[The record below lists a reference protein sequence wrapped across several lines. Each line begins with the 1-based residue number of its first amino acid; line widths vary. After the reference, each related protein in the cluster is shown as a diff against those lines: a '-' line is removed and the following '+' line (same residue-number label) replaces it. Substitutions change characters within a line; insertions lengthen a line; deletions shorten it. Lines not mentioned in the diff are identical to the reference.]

1 MKCESE
7 HLTPKILNYE
17 RINQPP
23 TNANRLYLFQ
33 GRDCFGWTHLRVYR
47 NAEFWLIL
55 LAFLTFNTMRSVA
68 TAVFLAF
75 VSVVS
80 YSGQSIAYTLET
92 GGQIDHL
99 NHEVELNQNRIM
111 SMGEQ
116 YGKVISEVQ
125 EKFSKMKKQLEEAL
139 NQLSGDN
146 RKYLTLSSDVA
157 SLKQTITQDR
167 ATASSAIK
175 NVEEEIKD
183 AVNSQQSA
191 VVSLTEK
198 LSELQ
203 RSMEEL
209 REGRPEVQ
217 AGQNVAGM
225 IEKSPVVMDLAERIK
240 AMEASLMVDP
250 PLADVLK
257 RTSASLGLLQ
267 SALLPA
273 VRDLRTQMSQVQQ
286 LVGKAGER

>member
-1 MKCESE
+1 
-7 HLTPKILNYE
+7 
-17 RINQPP
+17 
-23 TNANRLYLFQ
+23 
-33 GRDCFGWTHLRVYR
+33 
-47 NAEFWLIL
+47 
-55 LAFLTFNTMRSVA
+55 MRSVA

-80 YSGQSIAYTLET
+80 YSGLSIAYTLET

-139 NQLSGDN
+139 TQLSGDN

-175 NVEEEIKD
+175 NVEE
-183 AVNSQQSA
+183 
-191 VVSLTEK
+191 
-198 LSELQ
+198 
-203 RSMEEL
+203 
-209 REGRPEVQ
+209 
-217 AGQNVAGM
+217 
-225 IEKSPVVMDLAERIK
+225 
-240 AMEASLMVDP
+240 
-250 PLADVLK
+250 
-257 RTSASLGLLQ
+257 
-267 SALLPA
+267 
-273 VRDLRTQMSQVQQ
+273 
-286 LVGKAGER
+286 

>member
-1 MKCESE
+1 
-7 HLTPKILNYE
+7 
-17 RINQPP
+17 
-23 TNANRLYLFQ
+23 
-33 GRDCFGWTHLRVYR
+33 
-47 NAEFWLIL
+47 
-55 LAFLTFNTMRSVA
+55 MRSVT

-80 YSGQSIAYTLET
+80 YNGQSIAYTLET

-157 SLKQTITQDR
+157 SLKQTITEDR

-198 LSELQ
+198 TV
-203 RSMEEL
+203 RTTKKYGGTK
-209 REGRPEVQ
+209 R
-217 AGQNVAGM
+217 GQTG
-225 IEKSPVVMDLAERIK
+225 SPGGAERGGDDREESGGDGPRGENK
-240 AMEASLMVDP
+240 GDGSL
-250 PLADVLK
+250 
-257 RTSASLGLLQ
+257 TNGGSAPS
-267 SALLPA
+267 
-273 VRDLRTQMSQVQQ
+273 
-286 LVGKAGER
+286 

>member
-1 MKCESE
+1 
-7 HLTPKILNYE
+7 
-17 RINQPP
+17 
-23 TNANRLYLFQ
+23 
-33 GRDCFGWTHLRVYR
+33 
-47 NAEFWLIL
+47 
-55 LAFLTFNTMRSVA
+55 MRSVA

-80 YSGQSIAYTLET
+80 YNAQSIAYTLET
-92 GGQIDHL
+92 GAEIDHL

-116 YGKVISEVQ
+116 YGKVISDVQ
-125 EKFSKMKKQLEEAL
+125 ETFSKMKKQLEEAL

-167 ATASSAIK
+167 ASASSAIK
-175 NVEEEIKD
+175 IVEEEIKD

-198 LSELQ
+198 LSEVQ
-203 RSMEEL
+203 RSMAEL
-209 REGRPEVQ
+209 RESRPDVQ
-217 AGQNVAGM
+217 PGQDVTGM

-286 LVGKAGER
+286 LVGKAGERWKKWWFLKQRLFRGVCDDWLEINVFVVI

>member
-1 MKCESE
+1 
-7 HLTPKILNYE
+7 
-17 RINQPP
+17 
-23 TNANRLYLFQ
+23 
-33 GRDCFGWTHLRVYR
+33 
-47 NAEFWLIL
+47 
-55 LAFLTFNTMRSVA
+55 MRSVA

-80 YSGQSIAYTLET
+80 YNGQSIAYTLET

-157 SLKQTITQDR
+157 SLKQTITEDR
-167 ATASSAIK
+167 ASAIK

>member
-1 MKCESE
+1 M
-7 HLTPKILNYE
+7 
-17 RINQPP
+17 
-23 TNANRLYLFQ
+23 
-33 GRDCFGWTHLRVYR
+33 
-47 NAEFWLIL
+47 EFWLIL

-80 YSGQSIAYTLET
+80 YNGQSIAYTLET
-92 GGQIDHL
+92 GAEIDHL

-116 YGKVISEVQ
+116 YGKVISDVQ

-157 SLKQTITQDR
+157 SLKQTITQDK
-167 ATASSAIK
+167 ASASSAIK
-175 NVEEEIKD
+175 TVEEEIKD

-203 RSMEEL
+203 REL
-209 REGRPEVQ
+209 RESSPDVQ
-217 AGQNVAGM
+217 PGQDVTGM

-286 LVGKAGER
+286 LVGKAGEH

>member
-1 MKCESE
+1 
-7 HLTPKILNYE
+7 
-17 RINQPP
+17 
-23 TNANRLYLFQ
+23 
-33 GRDCFGWTHLRVYR
+33 
-47 NAEFWLIL
+47 
-55 LAFLTFNTMRSVA
+55 MRSVA

-80 YSGQSIAYTLET
+80 YSGLSIAYTLET

-125 EKFSKMKKQLEEAL
+125 EKFLKMKKQLEEAL

-183 AVNSQQSA
+183 AMNSQQSA

>member
-1 MKCESE
+1 
-7 HLTPKILNYE
+7 
-17 RINQPP
+17 
-23 TNANRLYLFQ
+23 
-33 GRDCFGWTHLRVYR
+33 
-47 NAEFWLIL
+47 
-55 LAFLTFNTMRSVA
+55 MRSVA

-75 VSVVS
+75 VGVVS
-80 YSGQSIAYTLET
+80 YNGLSIAYTLET

-139 NQLSGDN
+139 TQLSGDN

-157 SLKQTITQDR
+157 SLKQTITEDR

-175 NVEEEIKD
+175 NVEEEIKH

>member
-1 MKCESE
+1 M
-7 HLTPKILNYE
+7 
-17 RINQPP
+17 
-23 TNANRLYLFQ
+23 
-33 GRDCFGWTHLRVYR
+33 
-47 NAEFWLIL
+47 EFWLIL
-55 LAFLTFNTMRSVA
+55 LVFLTFNTMRSVA

-80 YSGQSIAYTLET
+80 YSGLSIAYTLET

-139 NQLSGDN
+139 TQLSGDN

-157 SLKQTITQDR
+157 SLKQTITEDR

-217 AGQNVAGM
+217 AGQDVAGM

>member
-1 MKCESE
+1 M
-7 HLTPKILNYE
+7 
-17 RINQPP
+17 
-23 TNANRLYLFQ
+23 
-33 GRDCFGWTHLRVYR
+33 
-47 NAEFWLIL
+47 EFWLIL

-80 YSGQSIAYTLET
+80 YNAQSIAYTLET
-92 GGQIDHL
+92 GAEIDHL

-116 YGKVISEVQ
+116 YGKVISDVQ
-125 EKFSKMKKQLEEAL
+125 ETFSKMKKQLEEAL

-167 ATASSAIK
+167 ASASSAIK
-175 NVEEEIKD
+175 TVEEEIKD

-203 RSMEEL
+203 RSMAEL
-209 REGRPEVQ
+209 RESRPDVQ
-217 AGQNVAGM
+217 PGQDVTGM

-286 LVGKAGER
+286 LVGKAGEH

>member
-1 MKCESE
+1 
-7 HLTPKILNYE
+7 
-17 RINQPP
+17 
-23 TNANRLYLFQ
+23 
-33 GRDCFGWTHLRVYR
+33 
-47 NAEFWLIL
+47 
-55 LAFLTFNTMRSVA
+55 MRSVA

-75 VSVVS
+75 VGVVS
-80 YSGQSIAYTLET
+80 YNGLSIAYTLET

-139 NQLSGDN
+139 TQLSGDN

-157 SLKQTITQDR
+157 SLKQTITEDR

>member
-1 MKCESE
+1 
-7 HLTPKILNYE
+7 
-17 RINQPP
+17 
-23 TNANRLYLFQ
+23 
-33 GRDCFGWTHLRVYR
+33 
-47 NAEFWLIL
+47 
-55 LAFLTFNTMRSVA
+55 MRSVA

-80 YSGQSIAYTLET
+80 YSGLSIAYTLET

-125 EKFSKMKKQLEEAL
+125 EKFLKMKKQLEEAL

-157 SLKQTITQDR
+157 SLKQTITEDR

-217 AGQNVAGM
+217 AGQDVAGM

>member
-1 MKCESE
+1 MK
-7 HLTPKILNYE
+7 
-17 RINQPP
+17 
-23 TNANRLYLFQ
+23 
-33 GRDCFGWTHLRVYR
+33 
-47 NAEFWLIL
+47 FWLIL

-80 YSGQSIAYTLET
+80 YNGQSMAYTLET
-92 GGQIDHL
+92 GAEIDHL
-99 NHEVELNQNRIM
+99 NHEVELNQNRIL

-175 NVEEEIKD
+175 TVEEEIKG
-183 AVNSQQSA
+183 AVNSQQLA

-198 LSELQ
+198 LSEVQ
-203 RSMEEL
+203 RSMAEL
-209 REGRPEVQ
+209 RESRPE
-217 AGQNVAGM
+217 QNVAGM
-225 IEKSPVVMDLAERIK
+225 IEKSPVVMDLAERVK

-250 PLADVLK
+250 PLADILK

-286 LVGKAGER
+286 LVGKAGEHKKE

>member
-1 MKCESE
+1 
-7 HLTPKILNYE
+7 
-17 RINQPP
+17 
-23 TNANRLYLFQ
+23 
-33 GRDCFGWTHLRVYR
+33 
-47 NAEFWLIL
+47 
-55 LAFLTFNTMRSVA
+55 MRSVA

-80 YSGQSIAYTLET
+80 YSGLSIAYTLET

-125 EKFSKMKKQLEEAL
+125 EKFLKMKKQLEEAL

-157 SLKQTITQDR
+157 SLKQTITEDR

>member
-1 MKCESE
+1 
-7 HLTPKILNYE
+7 
-17 RINQPP
+17 
-23 TNANRLYLFQ
+23 
-33 GRDCFGWTHLRVYR
+33 
-47 NAEFWLIL
+47 
-55 LAFLTFNTMRSVA
+55 MRSVA

-80 YSGQSIAYTLET
+80 YSGLSIAYTLET

-139 NQLSGDN
+139 TQLSGDN

-157 SLKQTITQDR
+157 SLKQTITEDR

-209 REGRPEVQ
+209 RESRPEVQ
-217 AGQNVAGM
+217 PGQNVAGM
-225 IEKSPVVMDLAERIK
+225 IEKSPVVIDLAERIK

>member
-1 MKCESE
+1 M
-7 HLTPKILNYE
+7 
-17 RINQPP
+17 
-23 TNANRLYLFQ
+23 
-33 GRDCFGWTHLRVYR
+33 
-47 NAEFWLIL
+47 EFWLIL

-80 YSGQSIAYTLET
+80 YNGQSIAYTLET
-92 GGQIDHL
+92 GAEIDHL

-116 YGKVISEVQ
+116 YGKVISDVQ
-125 EKFSKMKKQLEEAL
+125 ETFSKMKKQLEEAL

-167 ATASSAIK
+167 ASASSAIK
-175 NVEEEIKD
+175 TVEEEIKD

-198 LSELQ
+198 LSEVQ
-203 RSMEEL
+203 RSMAEL
-209 REGRPEVQ
+209 RESRPDVQ
-217 AGQNVAGM
+217 PGQDVTGM

-286 LVGKAGER
+286 LVGKAGEH

>member
-1 MKCESE
+1 M
-7 HLTPKILNYE
+7 
-17 RINQPP
+17 
-23 TNANRLYLFQ
+23 
-33 GRDCFGWTHLRVYR
+33 
-47 NAEFWLIL
+47 EFWLIL

-80 YSGQSIAYTLET
+80 YSGLSIAYTLET

-139 NQLSGDN
+139 TQLSGDN

-157 SLKQTITQDR
+157 SLKQTITEDR

-175 NVEEEIKD
+175 HVEEEIKD

-209 REGRPEVQ
+209 RESRPEVQ
-217 AGQNVAGM
+217 PGQNVAGM